1 MVNWRKNSKTVLALV
16 GLPGAGK
23 DVAANYFKKK
33 GLAVVRLG
41 DITDDMIK
49 AKGLDFTNEAEKKV
63 REGIRRDYGM
73 DAYIQL
79 NKKKIN
85 KALETNPIVIINGV
99 RSWEEYVSA
108 QKLFPKVFL
117 LSITADKKIRYR
129 RLQGRKVRNKVR
141 GEDRDVHEVLGL
153 NMGPTIALADRT
165 IINNGSLTDYEDKLE
180 EVYRQVYYGLS

>member
-1 MVNWRKNSKTVLALV
+1 MGRICVCPKTVS
-16 GLPGAGK
+16 K
-23 DVAANYFKKK
+23 S
-33 GLAVVRLG
+33 
-41 DITDDMIK
+41 I
-49 AKGLDFTNEAEKKV
+49 
-63 REGIRRDYGM
+63 
-73 DAYIQL
+73 
-79 NKKKIN
+79 
-85 KALETNPIVIINGV
+85 
-99 RSWEEYVSA
+99 
-108 QKLFPKVFL
+108 L

>member
-1 MVNWRKNSKTVLALV
+1 MCLPKNC
-16 GLPGAGK
+16 
-23 DVAANYFKKK
+23 F
-33 GLAVVRLG
+33 
-41 DITDDMIK
+41 
-49 AKGLDFTNEAEKKV
+49 
-63 REGIRRDYGM
+63 
-73 DAYIQL
+73 Q
-79 NKKKIN
+79 
-85 KALETNPIVIINGV
+85 
-99 RSWEEYVSA
+99 
-108 QKLFPKVFL
+108 KVFL